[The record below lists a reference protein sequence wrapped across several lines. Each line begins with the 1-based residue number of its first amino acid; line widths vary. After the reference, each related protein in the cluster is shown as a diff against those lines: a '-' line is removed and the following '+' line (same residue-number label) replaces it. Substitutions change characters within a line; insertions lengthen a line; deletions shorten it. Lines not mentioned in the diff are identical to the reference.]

1 MTKVANVG
9 VAGAWSACDESIC
22 ILAKSQR
29 ICPGLERLVHR
40 EHSGQLWKN
49 NLEKAGARLVDP

>member
-1 MTKVANVG
+1 MTKVANTG
-9 VAGAWSACDESIC
+9 VVRAWSDCDESIC

-29 ICPGLERLVHR
+29 SSPGLGRLVHR